1 MKKIEY
7 PEDLLKTVD
16 TFSEL
21 RAIRS
26 LIGKYMMMKK
36 LMYDVKRDENVTSRL
51 PDDLITG
58 VRDRIA
64 ELNERRDFLASKE
77 DDIRHRL
84 VDSLKDLLVSKIL
97 HMERFDNAWKLD
109 EYVAVENVS
118 WYGPVD
124 IRITGKAYQLDCNY
138 SLTRRDY
145 TDTFPLW
152 MDSPEALNHNGPH
165 YDNLLPLIAEMDDE
179 DDVKQ
184 HLLGETFNF

>member
-26 LIGKYMMMKK
+26 LIGKYMMIKK

-64 ELNERRDFLASKE
+64 ELN
-77 DDIRHRL
+77 
-84 VDSLKDLLVSKIL
+84 
-97 HMERFDNAWKLD
+97 
-109 EYVAVENVS
+109 
-118 WYGPVD
+118 
-124 IRITGKAYQLDCNY
+124 
-138 SLTRRDY
+138 
-145 TDTFPLW
+145 
-152 MDSPEALNHNGPH
+152 
-165 YDNLLPLIAEMDDE
+165 
-179 DDVKQ
+179 
-184 HLLGETFNF
+184 